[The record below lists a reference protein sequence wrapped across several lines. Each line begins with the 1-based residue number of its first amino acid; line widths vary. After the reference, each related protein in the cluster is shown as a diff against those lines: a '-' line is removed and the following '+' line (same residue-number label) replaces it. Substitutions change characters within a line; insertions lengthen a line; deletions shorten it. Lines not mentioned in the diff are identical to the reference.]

1 MRTGASRS
9 IMLELLEALADDVEA
24 RVRLG
29 PAQVER
35 GTEADRARPAGE
47 EQEAVLE
54 DRLVRL
60 PAQLGRGKVEGDH
73 EPPAPRVRH
82 HAAQLVLQPLES
94 SAEVVADDACVLDEA
109 VLLDDLE
116 VAAEADHVREPAA
129 PGRVDARG

>member
-1 MRTGASRS
+1 MRIGASRS
-9 IMLELLEALADDVEA
+9 IMLELLEALADDFEA

-54 DRLVRL
+54 DLLVGLL
-60 PAQLGRGKVEGDH
+60 PQLRRGEVEGDH

-82 HAAQLVLQPLES
+82 HAAQLALQPLE
-94 SAEVVADDACVLDEA
+94 ALLQVVADDARVLDEA

-116 VAAEADHVREPAA
+116 VAAEADHV
-129 PGRVDARG
+129 